1 MNKRQLVQF
10 LFCSANAAFCI
21 QLANAQPAGLLYDPE
36 PPADSAYVRVIAV
49 SAESAIDITVDAK
62 PKITK
67 LNSGDV
73 SEYMVVPAGKRVI
86 ALHATSKS
94 APSAPSAPL
103 VSHTIDIV
111 PGKALTV
118 AFLSTKA
125 GSTPTVFED
134 KANTNKL
141 KSLVAAYHLDGK
153 AGPLNLTTLDG
164 NTKVFTNLGFGS
176 SQSIQVNP
184 ISVELV
190 AAKNGEAASAVA
202 SSHAKLSMAAGANY
216 SVFLLPN
223 EKGNE
228 KGSVIA
234 RAVQNKTERY
244 IGK

>member
-10 LFCSANAAFCI
+10 LFCFANAAFCT

-49 SAESAIDITVDAK
+49 SAESALDITVDAR

-86 ALHATSKS
+86 ALHASSKS
-94 APSAPSAPL
+94 APSTTL

-164 NTKVFTNLGFGS
+164 

>member
-10 LFCSANAAFCI
+10 LFFAANAAFCT

-36 PPADSAYVRVIAV
+36 PPADSAYVRVISV
-49 SAESAIDITVDAK
+49 STESALDVTVDAK

-94 APSAPSAPL
+94 AAL

-125 GSTPTVFED
+125 GTTPTVFED

-164 NTKVFTNLGFGS
+164 STKVFTNLGFGS

-190 AAKNGEAASAVA
+190 AAKSGEAASAVA

-228 KGSVIA
+228 KGNVIA

-244 IGK
+244 LGK